1 MFKSKVLLPLGII
14 TMIAVT
20 AWAQDYP
27 KVEVGAD
34 YSFVRFNPSKAF
46 TTSRDI
52 NGGGGSFTYNF
63 TRVFGFKADF
73 QGYGSET
80 STFLIPAGSRIG
92 SVTTISPVS
101 FTANGNLFT
110 YLFGPQIKR
119 HGRFEPFGEVLVGGA
134 HSNVYAN
141 AFKQVG
147 LTVTGIGAAP
157 SNNAFALVAGGGFD
171 IALSRHF
178 ALRLAEVD
186 YLLTRFGNNITGNQN
201 QNSFRYVGGVVF
213 RFGGAPPPV
222 PSASCTGAPGEL
234 LPDDPPVKVSTQ
246 TTNFNPKH
254 QLEYKWTS
262 TGGQVSPQGDN
273 ANVEVASLSPGS
285 YTVHATVT
293 DPKQKTNN
301 TASCSAPFTVKE
313 PRPPQ
318 VSCSAT
324 PTTIE
329 AGSGTPVALSAQA
342 SSPDQRRIEKRDF
355 SASAGA
361 VQAGQTSAGGQV
373 GQFSSTATLDT
384 KGVQPGPIEVKMAV
398 TDVRGLTGT
407 CVATVNVEQPPPP
420 PAPPVV
426 NETAIG
432 ECDFN
437 NPHKQARVDNQCKA
451 VLDEAALRLQREPDA
466 KLIVVGYVEAE
477 EVATEPQIGDQRAV
491 NVKYYLTSGEGGQK
505 VDPSRIE
512 VRKASGGGKNATLYF
527 LPAGG
532 TFTQEQQTVAV
543 DETSVK
549 PTSR

>member
-1 MFKSKVLLPLGII
+1 MLKSKALLLLVVII
-14 TMIAVT
+14 TIGVS
-20 AWAQDYP
+20 AWSQEYP
-27 KVEVGAD
+27 KVEVGGD
-34 YSFVRFNPSKAF
+34 FSFVRFNPSKAF
-46 TTSRDI
+46 TTSQDLY
-52 NGGGGSFTYNF
+52 GGGGSFTYNF
-63 TRVFGFKADF
+63 AKHLGIKADF
-73 QGYGSET
+73 QGYGSQT
-80 STFLIPAGSRIG
+80 STFFIPAGSTIG
-92 SVTTISPVS
+92 PVVTTRPVS
-101 FTANGNLFT
+101 VTANGNLFT

-119 HGRFEPFGEVLVGGA
+119 HGKFEPFVEVLVGGA

-157 SNNAFALVAGGGFD
+157 SNNAFALVAGGGVDF
-171 IALSRHF
+171 ALSRHF
-178 ALRLAEVD
+178 AFRPAEFD
-186 YLLTRFGNNITGNQN
+186 YLLTRFGNNITGNNQN
-201 QNSFRYVGGVVF
+201 QNSFRYAAGIVF

-246 TTNFNPKH
+246 TTNFNSKH

-262 TGGQVSPQGDN
+262 TGGQVSPQGDT

-285 YTVHATVT
+285 YTVHATIT

-301 TASCSAPFTVKE
+301 TASCSVPFTVKE

-329 AGSGTPVALSAQA
+329 AGSGTPVTLSAQA
-342 SSPDQRRIEKRDF
+342 SSPDQRKIEKRDF

-361 VQAGQTSAGGQV
+361 VQAGQTSVGGQV

-407 CVATVNVEQPPPP
+407 CVATVNVEQPP
-420 PAPPVV
+420 APPVV

-451 VLDEAALRLQREPDA
+451 VLDEAALRLQHEPDA
-466 KLIVVGYVEAE
+466 KLIVVGNAGAE
-477 EVATEPQIGDQRAV
+477 EVAAEPQIGDQRAV

-512 VRKASGGGKNATLYF
+512 VRKATGGDKATLYF